1 MNDGRIGCTGACPI
15 VTIPEMPG
23 SAIDGI
29 GRKAGY
35 IHVLHVNGQVFSAF
49 KAENI
54 DIAVISFC
62 ESSCKIDG
70 INVLDLMVGD
80 GGRIKR
86 LNVQLSQCG
95 WSVIAPC
102 SAFALPE
109 IGRASCRERVGQYG

>member
-1 MNDGRIGCTGACPI
+1 M
-15 VTIPEMPG
+15 
-23 SAIDGI
+23 

-109 IGRASCRERVGQYG
+109 ICKKIIDIPVYFNKIGRASCRERVGQKV